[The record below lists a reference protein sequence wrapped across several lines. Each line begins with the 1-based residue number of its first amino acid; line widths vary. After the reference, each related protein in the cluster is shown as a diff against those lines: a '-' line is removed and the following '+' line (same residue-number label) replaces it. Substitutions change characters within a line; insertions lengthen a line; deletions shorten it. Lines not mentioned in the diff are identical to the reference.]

1 MNLFI
6 MLFLLLFKGSLRIAC
21 RNCSHIRNDF
31 IHEPAVCLLIK
42 HSGKHIAP
50 KSCRLPLIT
59 IKLCR
64 HFVIAHTLCRFNQ
77 IPDSLRINRIRI
89 RHIILLRHGPEF
101 LNRREVRK
109 LHKNQFL
116 LCAKIFSQITILIP
130 DIRELIFQLA
140 QILISFHPEMSHAA
154 VIKTGCLHM
163 QIGKTDCKPVFSA
176 LIDYQHISVIIMDNT
191 CRLFTFKLFV

>member
-1 MNLFI
+1 M
-6 MLFLLLFKGSLRIAC
+6 
-21 RNCSHIRNDF
+21 
-31 IHEPAVCLLIK
+31 CLLIK

-59 IKLCR
+59 VKLCR
-64 HFVIAHTLCRFNQ
+64 HFLIVHTLCRFNQ
-77 IPDSLRINRIRI
+77 IPDCFRINRIRI
-89 RHIILLRHGPEF
+89 WHIILLRHRPEF

-109 LHKNQFL
+109 LHKNQFP

-154 VIKTGCLHM
+154 VIKTGCLYM
-163 QIGKTDCKPVFSA
+163 QIGKTDCKPVLSA